1 MPFQGYYK
9 YFAFIIFVSNFCFA
23 DHPNEGKQT
32 IDQLIKEAETN
43 NLELRQAEES
53 IQSSEYLL
61 KSLYGRYFPAFF
73 IQSETLNTKL
83 DSEKNSGTSFYGK
96 SEWNLYNGGSH
107 SAEIEKVKIAKDFQ
121 QKKLMFIKSKIHRD
135 ITRLYYEML
144 FVLESI
150 ALKERAISMNAEQ
163 MKMAI
168 AKKNSGFTSE
178 ADVIEFELR
187 ESTLKSDLILLHQ
200 EREQKSRQLDVA
212 LSRKTDSGPIDFKG
226 HLTHQ
231 EIHFDRDQSINNMTQ
246 NNLELAE
253 IQTEIAS
260 SELDKKILS
269 AELLP
274 RLDIEAKFGKLSNE
288 EKIYQDNDNYS
299 VMLKA
304 TIPIFSGLSSTNS
317 QRALLSNLA
326 GKKMILEQKLI
337 SMVAEL
343 DMSLSQIK
351 ALHQRLAIE
360 EKNLNRSEEYYKITL
375 SEYKRGVK
383 NSPDMV
389 TASERLLDT
398 RIRNLEYRRDL
409 MLAYLKVH
417 ELTNSSVKP
426 YLN

>member
-1 MPFQGYYK
+1 MQIQAYSKF
-9 YFAFIIFVSNFCFA
+9 FAFIVFVSNFCFA
-23 DHPNEGKQT
+23 DHPNEGKQS
-32 IDQLIKEAETN
+32 IDQLIKEAESN
-43 NLELRQAEES
+43 NLELQQTQES

-61 KSLYGRYFPAFF
+61 KSLYGKYFPTFSV
-73 IQSETLNTKL
+73 QSEVLNTKI
-83 DSEKNSGTSFYGK
+83 DSEKNSGTSFFGK
-96 SEWNLYNGGSH
+96 SEWNLYNGGAH
-107 SAEIEKVKIAKDFQ
+107 SAEIEKAKLVKDLQ
-121 QKKLMFIKSKIHRD
+121 QKKLQSFKSKIHRD

-168 AKKNSGFTSE
+168 AKRNSGFTSE

-212 LSRKTDSGPIDFKG
+212 LSRKADSGPIDFKG

-231 EIHFDRDQSINNMTQ
+231 ELQFDHDQIVKDMTE

-253 IQTEIAS
+253 VKSEIAS
-260 SELDKKILS
+260 LELDKTIS
-269 AELLP
+269 TSEFLP
-274 RLDIEAKFGKLSNE
+274 RLDIEAKYGKLSNE
-288 EKIYQDNDNYS
+288 EKVYQDNDNYS
-299 VMLKA
+299 IMLKA
-304 TIPIFSGLSSTNS
+304 SIPIFSGFSSANS
-317 QRALLSNLA
+317 HRSLVSNLA
-326 GKKMILEQKLI
+326 GKKILWEQKLI
-337 SMVAEL
+337 SLMAEV
-343 DMSLSQIK
+343 DISLSQIK
-351 ALHQRLAIE
+351 ALHQRLTIE
-360 EKNLNRSEEYYKITL
+360 EKNLSRSEEYYKITL